1 MNNML
6 NSNLLNLL
14 AGVDKDKLN
23 QVSNMIKNMS
33 KEDLNNLVG
42 MLGMNK
48 DGNNINVNPNGNE
61 VKEINPNTS
70 TNPIFDIVSS
80 IQSKLNES
88 NNGVAS
94 PQTENNNKKDLSGL
108 DISKIV
114 DMLNSSG
121 INNFSN
127 VNSPKQ
133 TPNFSGLD
141 LGTIMN
147 FQNILSGLNQNDPR
161 QNLLSSLKPFLRETR
176 QKNIDTYI
184 TLLGVMK
191 AFNIFTSKD
200 RD

>member
-1 MNNML
+1 M
-6 NSNLLNLL
+6 
-14 AGVDKDKLN
+14 D
-23 QVSNMIKNMS
+23 
-33 KEDLNNLVG
+33 
-42 MLGMNK
+42 
-48 DGNNINVNPNGNE
+48 NE
-61 VKEINPNTS
+61 VKEIPPNSS

-88 NNGVAS
+88 NNGVSS
-94 PQTENNNKKDLSGL
+94 PQIENNNNNNKKDLSGL
-108 DISKIV
+108 DISKIIE
-114 DMLNSSG
+114 MLNTSG
-121 INNFSN
+121 TNNLSN
-127 VNSPKQ
+127 V
-133 TPNFSGLD
+133 TPPNQFPNLSGFD

-147 FQNILSGLNQNDPR
+147 FKNTLSGLNQSDPR

>member
-1 MNNML
+1 M
-6 NSNLLNLL
+6 
-14 AGVDKDKLN
+14 D
-23 QVSNMIKNMS
+23 
-33 KEDLNNLVG
+33 
-42 MLGMNK
+42 
-48 DGNNINVNPNGNE
+48 NE
-61 VKEINPNTS
+61 VKEINPSTS

-88 NNGVAS
+88 NNGVTS

-114 DMLNSSG
+114 EMLNSSEK
-121 INNFSN
+121 NNFSN

-133 TPNFSGLD
+133 VPNLSGLD

-147 FQNILSGLNQNDPR
+147 FQNVLSGLNQSDPR